1 VFVVNVPIVLIAGL
15 AAVRVVRP
23 DRDTGAGRLDIAGII
38 LGALTLSSGTF
49 AVIHLGH
56 SGVSTTTVTAAL
68 IACLALAGFLLV
80 ESTKTDPMLPLALFR
95 KPAFST
101 ANGVAGA
108 MNLGTLGLLFLLTLF
123 LQTVQQRSA
132 LLAGVAVLP
141 LFLPLSLLAPLAGRV
156 TGRLGPKPMMIT
168 GLAVAAAGVALLA
181 TWDASTAYGW
191 LLPPMLAWGAGL
203 GLLTPAVVAAA
214 IAATPATRSGLAS
227 GVNKPQGRLAA

>member
-1 VFVVNVPIVLIAGL
+1 MFVVNVPIVLIAGL

-101 ANGVAGA
+101 ASRN
-108 MNLGTLGLLFLLTLF
+108 T
-123 LQTVQQRSA
+123 SW
-132 LLAGVAVLP
+132 P
-141 LFLPLSLLAPLAGRV
+141 DC
-156 TGRLGPKPMMIT
+156 I
-168 GLAVAAAGVALLA
+168 
-181 TWDASTAYGW
+181 
-191 LLPPMLAWGAGL
+191 PPG
-203 GLLTPAVVAAA
+203 
-214 IAATPATRSGLAS
+214 
-227 GVNKPQGRLAA
+227 